1 MAAPLNFSWSWS
13 WSWSWLLR
21 PWLVLIAL
29 LLGLPF
35 GALPLRLLVASAA
48 TLLLAP
54 ALLVPAAALPGNG
67 DGAALLSLMGRE
79 ALVGA
84 ALGLVLSVP
93 LAAARATGEILDQM
107 MRGEAE
113 GGGWVEDTAG
123 VRALY
128 TAVAALLFVQLGG
141 PEAALRALARS
152 YALVPIGALPPS
164 GSPELAPIVLALP
177 GRLFAAAL
185 LLAAHPVLVLLCA
198 QVLCAFC
205 LRAAGATAAQGAAV
219 TRLAA
224 AGATALGLAGALP
237 VLSRLIARL
246 PWELGAVL
254 G

>member
-1 MAAPLNFSWSWS
+1 M
-13 WSWSWLLR
+13 LLR

-29 LLGLPF
+29 LVGLPF
-35 GALPLRLLVASAA
+35 GGLPLRILIASAA

-54 ALLVPAAALPGNG
+54 VLLAHVSGDAPLALL
-67 DGAALLSLMGRE
+67 GRE

-93 LAAARATGEILDQM
+93 LAAARAAGEILDRM
-107 MRGEAE
+107 VRGDADGGE
-113 GGGWVEDTAG
+113 GTAG

-128 TAVAALLFVQLGG
+128 TMVAALLFVQLGG
-141 PEAALRALARS
+141 PEAALRALAWS

-164 GSPELAPIVLALP
+164 GAPDLVPIVVALP

-219 TRLAA
+219 LRLAA
-224 AGATALGLAGALP
+224 AGATALGLAGVLP

-246 PWELGAVL
+246 PWELRAAL